1 MTFQP
6 RQETPQEGSGG
17 GAPRTWGWGARSG
30 PGWEGRPRLEEGPR
44 VLIRMP
50 RSGLLCERPPGWQL
64 EKSFVPGPGAGPGSP
79 PNPSPASSCLLSS
92 RSRNQSSRQMWVVSQ
107 ALPSSFCEKEAKGL
121 LIKPRAGRLKCHMG
135 LREDAWVGSGGVQGR
150 KLGLPA
156 SASAS
161 GRKEPG
167 WRSGQIPV

>member
-1 MTFQP
+1 
-6 RQETPQEGSGG
+6 
-17 GAPRTWGWGARSG
+17 
-30 PGWEGRPRLEEGPR
+30 
-44 VLIRMP
+44 
-50 RSGLLCERPPGWQL
+50 
-64 EKSFVPGPGAGPGSP
+64 
-79 PNPSPASSCLLSS
+79 
-92 RSRNQSSRQMWVVSQ
+92 MWVVSQ

-156 SASAS
+156 SASTS

-167 WRSGQIPV
+167 WRSGQIPVWASHFTCIPQVHDGNTENRP